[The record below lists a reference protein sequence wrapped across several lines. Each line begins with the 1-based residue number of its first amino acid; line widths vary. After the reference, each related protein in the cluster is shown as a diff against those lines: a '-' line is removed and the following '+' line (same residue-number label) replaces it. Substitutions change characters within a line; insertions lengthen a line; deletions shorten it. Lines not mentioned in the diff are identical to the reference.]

1 MVSRRFSGDKNIE
14 FHEFE
19 SLLLSADFSIS
30 VETLG
35 STQELFDNYLTQSF
49 QSYLSKL
56 KLTDVENQGLIFL
69 EENDPVDNE
78 VKESH
83 YETFW
88 CQETVKPKVKNVDYL
103 TDLFCKLRTTVVNH
117 VMDLVHDRLAADRL
131 AFSNLKKALVEQIH
145 KLRDAAVLHRNSI
158 EFSLKYELSEKERF
172 MKKDY
177 KKEILIENQELTQDL
192 TALQAMYD
200 TLWLVQ
206 EDKTKK
212 IHQFEDTILTL
223 NENILISG
231 ETTASL
237 RGYISMMKEK
247 HEEEVEKLQVIF
259 ENLCSCLIVYVYIHI
274 YMLFVYIC
282 M

>member
-1 MVSRRFSGDKNIE
+1 M
-14 FHEFE
+14 
-19 SLLLSADFSIS
+19 
-30 VETLG
+30 
-35 STQELFDNYLTQSF
+35 TQLF

-83 YETFW
+83 SDTFW
-88 CQETVKPKVKNVDYL
+88 CQEAVKPRVKNVDYL
-103 TDLFCKLRTTVVNH
+103 TNLFCKLRTTVVNH

-131 AFSNLKKALVEQIH
+131 AFSNLKKALVEQIY
-145 KLRDAAVLHRNSI
+145 KLRDTAVLHCNSV
-158 EFSLKYELSEKERF
+158 EFSLKFKLSEKQRF

-177 KKEILIENQELTQDL
+177 KKEILIENQDLTQDL
-192 TALQAMYD
+192 RALQAMYD

-212 IHQFEDTILTL
+212 IHQFEETILTL

-247 HEEEVEKLQVIF
+247 HAEEVEKLQVIF
-259 ENLCSCLIVYVYIHI
+259 ENMSTCLIVYVYIHI
-274 YMLFVYIC
+274 YMLFVCIC
-282 M
+282 T